1 MHYYVTDN
9 RAACVPLNEIPTAGY
24 AEFYEDLAERL
35 ADERYHIGH
44 YFALPDGDVL
54 RAYCLLLDDTEHRVL
69 VASYAIGYYDTP
81 LLPSLTARHPQVHP
95 FEREITE
102 RYGVRFADMPW
113 NKPLRF
119 PFDRYDRSSSI
130 DNYPFYTIEGAS
142 LHEVNVGPIHA
153 GIIEPGAFRF
163 ICNGEQVLHLEIALG
178 YQHRGV
184 ERTMTAD
191 DNVLRQTLVAES
203 VAGDSAVAHATA
215 YAQLREKL
223 AGKEGAPTPLDRER
237 AIALELE
244 RMAMHIADTGALCMD
259 VGYQLGQVAC
269 EALRTVTI
277 NTTQAWCGNRF
288 GKGLIRPFG
297 TNHPL
302 TDTTIDLVR
311 RNIADVRRRYDEVR
325 HDIKSSPSLL
335 SRFEQCGIVPRSEM
349 TRIGGVGP
357 AARASGVGRDLR
369 TSHPWGVYGIEIA
382 HEPFVKQQGDVMARL
397 MMRCRETLQS
407 ADYVLRLLDACDAP
421 LARLRAGRKARCA
434 GLRAGRRLARRNLP
448 RDADRRAGRPARL
461 QDQGPEPPQLAGA
474 GAGRAR
480 RGHLGFPDLQQEFQP
495 LLLRTRP
502 VKNTLM
508 ILPKF
513 IVRRSH
519 GRQYIPD
526 LDAVCLTEKFRG
538 RPELTE
544 PSDDE
549 QRAALTRAAAIC
561 PTQAIA
567 AAPFTLDM
575 GRCLFCGECARIAPR
590 AIRFTNDYRIGSPTR
605 EGLRLTPGMDRVP
618 FDPAAVR
625 EQIVTTFG
633 RALKLRQV
641 SAGGDASVEMELNA
655 TGNVNFDFGRYGVEF
670 TASPRHADGIVLTGP
685 VTANM
690 AEALDICYDAVA
702 EPKLLIVC
710 GSEACSGGLYAA
722 SRAVDRSFFERRH
735 VDLWL
740 PGAPTHPM
748 TFIDGIRTL
757 LRKKQR

>member
-223 AGKEGAPTPLDRER
+223 AGKAGAPPPLDRER

-269 EALRTVTI
+269 
-277 NTTQAWCGNRF
+277 
-288 GKGLIRPFG
+288 
-297 TNHPL
+297 
-302 TDTTIDLVR
+302 
-311 RNIADVRRRYDEVR
+311 
-325 HDIKSSPSLL
+325 
-335 SRFEQCGIVPRSEM
+335 
-349 TRIGGVGP
+349 
-357 AARASGVGRDLR
+357 
-369 TSHPWGVYGIEIA
+369 
-382 HEPFVKQQGDVMARL
+382 
-397 MMRCRETLQS
+397 
-407 ADYVLRLLDACDAP
+407 
-421 LARLRAGRKARCA
+421 
-434 GLRAGRRLARRNLP
+434 
-448 RDADRRAGRPARL
+448 
-461 QDQGPEPPQLAGA
+461 
-474 GAGRAR
+474 
-480 RGHLGFPDLQQEFQP
+480 
-495 LLLRTRP
+495 
-502 VKNTLM
+502 
-508 ILPKF
+508 
-513 IVRRSH
+513 
-519 GRQYIPD
+519 
-526 LDAVCLTEKFRG
+526 
-538 RPELTE
+538 
-544 PSDDE
+544 
-549 QRAALTRAAAIC
+549 
-561 PTQAIA
+561 
-567 AAPFTLDM
+567 
-575 GRCLFCGECARIAPR
+575 
-590 AIRFTNDYRIGSPTR
+590 
-605 EGLRLTPGMDRVP
+605 
-618 FDPAAVR
+618 
-625 EQIVTTFG
+625 
-633 RALKLRQV
+633 
-641 SAGGDASVEMELNA
+641 
-655 TGNVNFDFGRYGVEF
+655 
-670 TASPRHADGIVLTGP
+670 
-685 VTANM
+685 
-690 AEALDICYDAVA
+690 
-702 EPKLLIVC
+702 
-710 GSEACSGGLYAA
+710 
-722 SRAVDRSFFERRH
+722 
-735 VDLWL
+735 
-740 PGAPTHPM
+740 
-748 TFIDGIRTL
+748 
-757 LRKKQR
+757 

>member
-44 YFALPDGDVL
+44 YFTLPDGDVL

-119 PFDRYDRSSSI
+119 PFDRYNRSSSI

-142 LHEVNVGPIHA
+142 LHEVNVGPIH
-153 GIIEPGAFRF
+153 
-163 ICNGEQVLHLEIALG
+163 
-178 YQHRGV
+178 QHRGV

-223 AGKEGAPTPLDRER
+223 ADRKEAPATLDRER

-349 TRIGGVGP
+349 TRIGCVGP

-369 TSHPWGVYGIEIA
+369 SSHPWGVYGVEIA

-407 ADYVLRLLDACDAP
+407 ADYVLRLLDACDPATPLPSPDYAP
-421 LARLRAGRKARCA
+421 TARPDALAFGHNW
-434 GLRAGRRLARRNLP
+434 LA
-448 RDADRRAGRPARL
+448 
-461 QDQGPEPPQLAGA
+461 LA
-474 GAGRAR
+474 
-480 RGHLGFPDLQQEFQP
+480 L
-495 LLLRTRP
+495 
-502 VKNTLM
+502 
-508 ILPKF
+508 
-513 IVRRSH
+513 
-519 GRQYIPD
+519 
-526 LDAVCLTEKFRG
+526 
-538 RPELTE
+538 
-544 PSDDE
+544 
-549 QRAALTRAAAIC
+549 
-561 PTQAIA
+561 
-567 AAPFTLDM
+567 
-575 GRCLFCGECARIAPR
+575 
-590 AIRFTNDYRIGSPTR
+590 
-605 EGLRLTPGMDRVP
+605 
-618 FDPAAVR
+618 AVR
-625 EQIVTTFG
+625 GEGI
-633 RALKLRQV
+633 
-641 SAGGDASVEMELNA
+641 S
-655 TGNVNFDFGRYGVEF
+655 DF
-670 TASPRHADGIVLTGP
+670 P
-685 VTANM
+685 
-690 AEALDICYDAVA
+690 ICNKSFNLSY
-702 EPKLLIVC
+702 C
-710 GSEACSGGLYAA
+710 G
-722 SRAVDRSFFERRH
+722 H
-735 VDLWL
+735 DL
-740 PGAPTHPM
+740 
-748 TFIDGIRTL
+748 
-757 LRKKQR
+757 